1 MEQEKR
7 VKLGVDVGALANEL
21 LQINRLT
28 EQNYKT
34 SIQGQQ
40 EYNTILDISL
50 QKLNSQIDKLGDID
64 SLIKKIGEGS
74 VNINFPNFQQQG
86 GNSENTIN
94 IDFDE
99 VNTYLELIIENQ
111 ERIISVS
118 SNKNEGG
125 DVMGGVGI
133 GIILERLLDGQREQ
147 SEIFRNGFE
156 NLGNLGGNNDKIE
169 KDDPIKQ
176 ENDNNDI
183 INAIYEV
190 RDPLVSINETVTNIW
205 NHLNTPD
212 NNGGGGGRR
221 GNQADQEE
229 ENENDRNKKNDDSS
243 NLQKTSTKTAGII
256 TQKNDVYMAAAMA
269 ALIPVVGQG
278 VSMVMQRLIG
288 AAENYDISQHAY
300 RAVSGREG
308 MEGFTDIGLSNAQA
322 YQKQAQ
328 YIRSNVRLNR
338 EDLLFEKGFG
348 LSSETLS
355 SLLQSTRNEQNQNV
369 SSSRLGADYLGF
381 LTTTTNRNT
390 VRAYSEEYLKLLVDI
405 NQRQLDVAGQTNTA
419 VNGKIITGIS
429 GLSDTFKD
437 PNVLSGVITKV
448 YQGLTTANSPQVEAL
463 QYEVLGRMNPNANL
477 WELEKLRQ
485 DPFSDGGEYLK
496 NFITELSSIGRPEEG
511 YFNVATQFGMQAG
524 KPVED
529 LVNGIREGRFKT
541 TEELRNAFNKA
552 KGFNIQNE
560 AGSSTSILQQS
571 TADTENLYA
580 KLGLPLATGLANL
593 GEKAKSVIEEFS
605 DLVTGTKSLNE
616 VFADLADYIKNAILG
631 TKAGDKGLG
640 YSDNEK
646 RILEDLKNNKPLSE
660 SDQRYYDNV
669 LSNKVKYN
677 GKYKDLKE
685 INEYEVSA
693 VPESRMKWEIF
704 KTMVFGGMRR

>member
-74 VNINFPNFQQQG
+74 ANINFPNFQQQG

-156 NLGNLGGNNDKIE
+156 NLSNLGGNNDKIE

-176 ENDNNDI
+176 ENGNNDI

-229 ENENDRNKKNDDSS
+229 ENENDRNKKNDDSVD
-243 NLQKTSTKTAGII
+243 LQKASTKTAGII
-256 TQKNDVYMAAAMA
+256 TQKNDIYMAAALA
-269 ALIPVVGQG
+269 AMIPIVGQG
-278 VSMVMQRLIG
+278 VSMVIQKIAG
-288 AAENYDISQHAY
+288 ASENYDNARY
-300 RAVSGREG
+300 NYMAVSGKSKDDLNKGEYSNI
-308 MEGFTDIGLSNAQA
+308 IGLSDAQA
-322 YQKQAQ
+322 YMKQAQ
-328 YIRSNVRLNR
+328 YIRNNVRVNK

-348 LSSETLS
+348 LSSDTLG

-369 SSSRLGADYLGF
+369 SSSKLGADYLGF
-381 LTTTTNRNT
+381 LTTTTNKNT

-437 PNVLSGVITKV
+437 PNVLSGVIAKV

-463 QYEVLGRMNPNANL
+463 QYEVLGRENPNANL

-496 NFITELSSIGRPEEG
+496 NFITELSSIGTKEEG
-511 YFNVATQFGMQAG
+511 YFNVATQFGLKAG

-529 LVNGIREGRFKT
+529 LVNGIREGKFKT
-541 TEELRNAFNKA
+541 TEELQNALSNA
-552 KGFNIQNE
+552 GFNVSDEADKNTSELQKMNANLENIYAHIGGGMSDKLEGVNEKINNALKYFDDIITGNKSIESVLKDIKDLIKEAISGGIKETILGKEEENVAGAIRFQQAIKGNNIRKDKDGKPVYVPDGFSLNRKGEIISNE
-560 AGSSTSILQQS
+560 AI
-571 TADTENLYA
+571 
-580 KLGLPLATGLANL
+580 
-593 GEKAKSVIEEFS
+593 
-605 DLVTGTKSLNE
+605 
-616 VFADLADYIKNAILG
+616 
-631 TKAGDKGLG
+631 
-640 YSDNEK
+640 
-646 RILEDLKNNKPLSE
+646 
-660 SDQRYYDNV
+660 
-669 LSNKVKYN
+669 
-677 GKYKDLKE
+677 
-685 INEYEVSA
+685 
-693 VPESRMKWEIF
+693 
-704 KTMVFGGMRR
+704 

>member
-74 VNINFPNFQQQG
+74 ANINFPNFQQQG

-156 NLGNLGGNNDKIE
+156 NLSNLGGNNDKIE

-176 ENDNNDI
+176 ENGNNDI

-229 ENENDRNKKNDDSS
+229 ENANDRNKKNDDSVD
-243 NLQKTSTKTAGII
+243 LQKASTKTAGII
-256 TQKNDVYMAAAMA
+256 TQKNDIYMAAALA
-269 ALIPVVGQG
+269 AMIPIVGQG
-278 VSMVMQRLIG
+278 VSMVIQKIAG
-288 AAENYDISQHAY
+288 ASENYDNARY
-300 RAVSGREG
+300 NYMAVSGKSKDDLNKGEYSNI
-308 MEGFTDIGLSNAQA
+308 IGLSDAQA
-322 YQKQAQ
+322 YMKQAQ
-328 YIRSNVRLNR
+328 YIRNNVRVNK

-348 LSSETLS
+348 LSSDTLG

-369 SSSRLGADYLGF
+369 SSSKLGADYLGF
-381 LTTTTNRNT
+381 LTTTTNKNT

-437 PNVLSGVITKV
+437 PNVLSGVIAKV

-463 QYEVLGRMNPNANL
+463 QYEVLGRENPNANL

-496 NFITELSSIGRPEEG
+496 NFITELSSIGTKEEG
-511 YFNVATQFGMQAG
+511 YFNVATQFGLKAG

-529 LVNGIREGRFKT
+529 LVNGIREGKFKT
-541 TEELRNAFNKA
+541 TEELQNALSNA
-552 KGFNIQNE
+552 GFNVSDEADKNTSELQKMNANLENIYAHIGGGMSDKLEGVNEKINNALKYFDDIITGNKSIESVLKDIKDLIKEAISGGIKETILGKEEENVAGAIRFQQAIKGNNIRKDKDGKPVYVPDGFSLNRKGEIISNE
-560 AGSSTSILQQS
+560 AI
-571 TADTENLYA
+571 
-580 KLGLPLATGLANL
+580 
-593 GEKAKSVIEEFS
+593 
-605 DLVTGTKSLNE
+605 
-616 VFADLADYIKNAILG
+616 
-631 TKAGDKGLG
+631 
-640 YSDNEK
+640 
-646 RILEDLKNNKPLSE
+646 
-660 SDQRYYDNV
+660 
-669 LSNKVKYN
+669 
-677 GKYKDLKE
+677 
-685 INEYEVSA
+685 
-693 VPESRMKWEIF
+693 
-704 KTMVFGGMRR
+704 

>member
-40 EYNTILDISL
+40 EYNAILDISL

-74 VNINFPNFQQQG
+74 SNINFPNFQQQEE
-86 GNSENTIN
+86 NSENTIN

-156 NLGNLGGNNDKIE
+156 NLSNLGGNNDKIE

-176 ENDNNDI
+176 ENGNNDI

-229 ENENDRNKKNDDSS
+229 ENENDRNKKNDDSVD
-243 NLQKTSTKTAGII
+243 LQKASTKTAGII
-256 TQKNDVYMAAAMA
+256 TQKNDIYMAAALA
-269 ALIPVVGQG
+269 AMIPIVGQG
-278 VSMVMQRLIG
+278 VSMVIQKIAG
-288 AAENYDISQHAY
+288 ASENYDNARY
-300 RAVSGREG
+300 NYMAVSGKSKDDLNKGEYSNI
-308 MEGFTDIGLSNAQA
+308 IGLSDAQA
-322 YQKQAQ
+322 YMKQAQ
-328 YIRSNVRLNR
+328 YIRNNVRVNK

-348 LSSETLS
+348 LSSDTLG

-369 SSSRLGADYLGF
+369 SSSKLGADYLGF
-381 LTTTTNRNT
+381 LTTTTNKNT

-437 PNVLSGVITKV
+437 PNVLSGVIAKV

-463 QYEVLGRMNPNANL
+463 QYEVLGRENPNANL

-496 NFITELSSIGRPEEG
+496 NFITELSSIGTKEEG
-511 YFNVATQFGMQAG
+511 YFNVATQFGLKAG

-529 LVNGIREGRFKT
+529 LVNGIREGKFKT
-541 TEELRNAFNKA
+541 TEELQNALSNA
-552 KGFNIQNE
+552 GFNVSDEADKNTSELQKMNANLENIYAHIGGGVSDKLEGVNEKINNALKYFDDIITGNKSIESVLKDIKDLIKEAISGGIKETILGKEEENVAGAIRFQQAIKGNNIRKDEDGKPVYVPDGFSLNRKGEIISNE
-560 AGSSTSILQQS
+560 AI
-571 TADTENLYA
+571 
-580 KLGLPLATGLANL
+580 
-593 GEKAKSVIEEFS
+593 
-605 DLVTGTKSLNE
+605 
-616 VFADLADYIKNAILG
+616 
-631 TKAGDKGLG
+631 
-640 YSDNEK
+640 
-646 RILEDLKNNKPLSE
+646 
-660 SDQRYYDNV
+660 
-669 LSNKVKYN
+669 
-677 GKYKDLKE
+677 
-685 INEYEVSA
+685 
-693 VPESRMKWEIF
+693 
-704 KTMVFGGMRR
+704 